1 LREVRGCMIE
11 GEQRG
16 YNEGRRE
23 EGVMEREKEQ
33 EIDRRREGEGV
44 EREGEMETEREIT
57 TGLVNLLHHFNGFG
71 QFTAISICFR
81 LEIGLVTCIFQSV
94 AWVAIEKTK
103 CRTDPVLVAPT

>member
-1 LREVRGCMIE
+1 MIE

-44 EREGEMETEREIT
+44 EREGEMETEIEIT
-57 TGLVNLLHHFNGFG
+57 MGLVNLLHHFNGFV

-94 AWVAIEKTK
+94 AWVAMRKQNVGQTQYW
-103 CRTDPVLVAPT
+103 